1 MTRRNVPESES
12 RLVIL
17 RALRDLGPLTQTQLL
32 RFFTETGLMDYFTM
46 QLNLADMLELGLARE
61 TPHPLGALLTL
72 TEEGR
77 AVLGTLGRRV
87 PHAVAQLL
95 EDEGEAWKARFRAE
109 QQTLAESFMLS
120 DGRCCMHLR
129 LLEGE
134 TALMDL
140 MLTVDGS
147 DKLSFLSERWQAVAP
162 EAYAMVMQTLAQD
175 YEAGGPVLDLPD
187 TATLDPLALDAWL
200 LALDDCRP
208 DPTMTLMLTLSEEGL
223 ARWIAGAWVQKKEA
237 IREGLMTA
245 MRSAGEENRGN

>member
-46 QLNLADMLELGLARE
+46 QLNLADMLELGQARQ
-61 TPHPLGALLTL
+61 TPHPLGPMLTL
-72 TEEGR
+72 TEEGGE
-77 AVLGTLGRRV
+77 VLDTLGRRV

-95 EDEGEAWKARFRAE
+95 ESEGEAWKARFRAE

-129 LLEGE
+129 LLEGK

-140 MLTVDGS
+140 MLTVKGS
-147 DKLSFLSERWQAVAP
+147 EKLSFLSERWQAVAP
-162 EAYAMVMQTLAQD
+162 EAYAMVMRTLAQD
-175 YEAGGPVLDLPD
+175 YEAGGPVRNLPD

-200 LALDDCRP
+200 LVLDDCRP
-208 DPTMTLMLTLSEEGL
+208 DPAMTLMMTLSEEGL
-223 ARWIAGAWVQKKEA
+223 ARWIANRWVEKKET
-237 IREGLMTA
+237 IREKLMAA
-245 MRSAGEENRGN
+245 MRSADEAGR